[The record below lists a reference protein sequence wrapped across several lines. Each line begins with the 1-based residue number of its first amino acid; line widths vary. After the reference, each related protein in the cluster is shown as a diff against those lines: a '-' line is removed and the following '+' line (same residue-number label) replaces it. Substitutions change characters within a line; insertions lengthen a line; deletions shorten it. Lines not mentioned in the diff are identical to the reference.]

1 MAVMKTSLLATVVLF
16 LSLSTFSC
24 AAPPPEPEGSSASH
38 LSSPA
43 QSVDPSPA
51 PAESSNG
58 STNDDATNLD
68 AYPGSDLDLEFAAD
82 ETLVAGPAGAETVK
96 AACHV
101 GTKIVSG
108 LVACYIA
115 CTGTGA
121 VGPAA
126 IPLGKGAAD
135 VVEVFKDCEER
146 ARKVSQRPD
155 GCGQGAAEPSRVRL
169 LPRLRKHVERVLE
182 LRGWSPRRDHR
193 PRLERRDGK
202 LGAVVVSSLRT
213 TEGARRRLA

>member
-1 MAVMKTSLLATVVLF
+1 MKTSLLAAIALF
-16 LSLSTFSC
+16 LSLTTFACS
-24 AAPPPEPEGSSASH
+24 APPPEPEGSSASH

-43 QSVDPSPA
+43 QPRDPSPSPEEA
-51 PAESSNG
+51 NA
-58 STNDDATNLD
+58 STNDGTTNGD

-82 ETLVAGPAGAETVK
+82 QTLVAGPAGAEKVK

-121 VGPAA
+121 VGAA
-126 IPLGKGAAD
+126 AVPLGKGAAD

-146 ARKVSQRPD
+146 ARKVNERTAADKGQQTPPASAYSPD
-155 GCGQGAAEPSRVRL
+155 FGNMWNEFWGFVGGVLGGTVVLLWNAATGSWEHSF
-169 LPRLRKHVERVLE
+169 
-182 LRGWSPRRDHR
+182 
-193 PRLERRDGK
+193 
-202 LGAVVVSSLRT
+202 
-213 TEGARRRLA
+213 